1 MNTDR
6 SSPNDVSGSSGA
18 FCVPRVRVY
27 RKSNNAALPR
37 YATAGAAGVDVEAG
51 IPSDITLRPGERA
64 KIPTG
69 LVLEIPPGWEA
80 QVRPRSGLAL
90 RYGVTIL
97 NAPGT
102 IDSDYRGELE
112 VLLINLG
119 DESYTVRC
127 GDRIA
132 QLIFAPSPQVSFEET
147 DKPAHTGRGSG
158 GFGSTG
164 GIP

>member
-6 SSPNDVSGSSGA
+6 GLPNGASDSSGIFRA
-18 FCVPRVRVY
+18 PRVRVY
-27 RKSNNAALPR
+27 RKNGSAALPR
-37 YATAGAAGVDVEAG
+37 YATAGAAGADVEAD
-51 IPSDITLRPGERA
+51 ILSDITLRPGERV

-90 RYGVTIL
+90 RYGVTVL

-112 VLLINLG
+112 VLLVNLG
-119 DESYTVRC
+119 DEPYTVRC

-132 QLIFAPSPQVSFEET
+132 QLVFAPSPQVFMEET
-147 DKPAHTGRGSG
+147 DKPAQTERGGG

-164 GIP
+164 GVP

>member
-1 MNTDR
+1 MNP
-6 SSPNDVSGSSGA
+6 S
-18 FCVPRVRVY
+18 VRIY
-27 RKSNNAALPR
+27 RRDKKAALPR
-37 YATAGAAGVDVEAG
+37 YATEGAAGADVEAF
-51 IPSDITLRPGERA
+51 IQADIVLKPGGRV

-69 LVLEIPPGWEA
+69 LILEIPKNWEA

-90 RYGVTIL
+90 NHGITVL

-112 VLLINLG
+112 VILVNLSK
-119 DESYTVRC
+119 EPYTVHA

-132 QLIFAPSPQVSFEET
+132 QLVFAPAPQLRFEAAEELADT
-147 DKPAHTGRGSG
+147 RRSGG

-164 GIP
+164 IKADT

>member
-1 MNTDR
+1 MTVKIR
-6 SSPNDVSGSSGA
+6 
-18 FCVPRVRVY
+18 
-27 RKSNNAALPR
+27 RKSPQAELPR
-37 YATAGAAGVDVEAG
+37 YETGGAAGMDLRAFTAADIV
-51 IPSDITLRPGERA
+51 IPPLGRV

-69 LVLEIPPGWEA
+69 LFFEIPPGCEG

-90 RYGVTIL
+90 RSGVTVL

-112 VLLINLG
+112 VILVNLG
-119 DESYTVRC
+119 AESFTIKN

-132 QLIFAPSPQVSFEET
+132 QMVISPVFSAEIAEAET
-147 DKPAHTGRGSG
+147 LSETKRSGG

-164 GIP
+164 I